1 MDCSTKID
9 SGTMGQISQALISV
23 KNIYHIPNIIL
34 GIWYI
39 FFTETS
45 ACVKYLKKKKKK
57 NMGQH
62 VKISQIHNDFATTFK
77 VQDQI
82 NLEINCQT
90 APYIA
95 GGSKID

>member
-1 MDCSTKID
+1 MVYIFYRNKCLC
-9 SGTMGQISQALISV
+9 QIS
-23 KNIYHIPNIIL
+23 
-34 GIWYI
+34 
-39 FFTETS
+39 
-45 ACVKYLKKKKKK
+45 KKKKKK